1 MDADVAIIGAG
12 FAGCATAWWLG
23 RRGVRAIVL
32 EREPMLG
39 RYASGRSAG
48 LGRQLVEDD
57 ATTAL
62 TVRGANLLR
71 AHIAHAWRE
80 TGGILSFDDAGQL
93 ATYVARAAQFAVPV
107 EKLDRAAV
115 LARWPAMT
123 GLPVAGGLLVPS
135 DGVIDVRALLDELSR
150 PLAIRTNVRVDA
162 VEPTK
167 AGVRLVTS
175 GGPIEARIVVDA
187 AGAWA
192 GTATGGATFAVLKRQ
207 VFVLEAEPPSG
218 PFLWHV
224 GKGEVY
230 ARADGRAVLVS
241 ACEEIP
247 EPAGDSQV
255 TDEPAMRARVGAAA
269 PALGPLRI
277 VNSWACQRTFA
288 PDRQMRL
295 GRDPERPWLVW
306 AAGLGGHG
314 ATAAVAVGERVAA
327 AVLGAVSA

>member
-1 MDADVAIIGAG
+1 M
-12 FAGCATAWWLG
+12 
-23 RRGVRAIVL
+23 
-32 EREPMLG
+32 
-39 RYASGRSAG
+39 
-48 LGRQLVEDD
+48 
-57 ATTAL
+57 
-62 TVRGANLLR
+62 RGANLIKAHVR
-71 AHIAHAWRE
+71 AAWRE

-218 PFLWHV
+218 PLLWHV

>member
-1 MDADVAIIGAG
+1 
-12 FAGCATAWWLG
+12 
-23 RRGVRAIVL
+23 
-32 EREPMLG
+32 MLG

-57 ATTAL
+57 ATTTL
-62 TVRGANLLR
+62 TLRGANLLR
-71 AHIAHAWRE
+71 AHVAHAWRE
-80 TGGILSFDDAGQL
+80 TGGILSFDDAGLL
-93 ATYVARAAQFAVPV
+93 AAYVARGARFALPV
-107 EKLDRAAV
+107 EQLDRAAV

-123 GLPVAGGLLVPS
+123 GLPIAGALHVPS
-135 DGVIDVRALLDELSR
+135 DGVIDVRALLDELAR
-150 PLAIRTNVRVDA
+150 PIAIRTNVRVDG
-162 VEPTK
+162 VELTN
-167 AGVRLVTS
+167 AGVRLATS
-175 GGPIEARIVVDA
+175 AGPIETRIVVDA

-192 GTATGGATFAVLKRQ
+192 GLATGAARFDVLKRQ

-230 ARADGRAVLVS
+230 ARGEGRALLVC
-241 ACEEIP
+241 ACEELP
-247 EPAGDSQV
+247 EPPGDSQI
-255 TDEPAMRARVGAAA
+255 TDEGPMRDRVGGAA
-269 PALGPLRI
+269 PELRDLRI

-327 AVLGAVSA
+327 AVLDAVSA

>member
-12 FAGCATAWWLG
+12 FAGCATAWWLR

-71 AHIAHAWRE
+71 AHVAHAWRE
-80 TGGILSFDDAGQL
+80 TGGILSFDDPALL
-93 ATYVARAAQFAVPV
+93 AAYVARAARFAIPV
-107 EKLDRAAV
+107 EAIDRPAV

-123 GLPVAGGLLVPS
+123 GLAIAGALLVPS

-150 PLAIRTNVRVDA
+150 PLAIRTGIRVEGVELTRTGVRVA
-162 VEPTK
+162 
-167 AGVRLVTS
+167 TS
-175 GGPIEARIVVDA
+175 GGALDVRIVVDA

-192 GTATGGATFAVLKRQ
+192 GTATGGAPFDVLKRQ
-207 VFVLEAEPPSG
+207 VFVLEAEPSRG
-218 PFLWHV
+218 PYLWHV

-241 ACEEIP
+241 ACEALP
-247 EPAGDSQV
+247 ESAGDSQI
-255 TDEPAMRARVGAAA
+255 TDEAGMRARVGAAS
-269 PALGPLRI
+269 PALGGLRI

-295 GRDPERPWLVW
+295 GRDAERPWLVW

-327 AVLGAVSA
+327 AVIAAVT